1 VPPGQDREWSKLM
14 AAAQDG
20 DGRSYA
26 RLLAEIVPTL
36 RSAARQRWPVA
47 QPADIEDVV
56 QETLKSLHAVR
67 HTYDPARPF
76 TPWLYAILRHRALDQ
91 MRRRARGAGR
101 EVPLEGWDETLP
113 DEAANRERDLSPDR
127 EALRRAVAALPPRQR
142 TAVELL
148 KLKEMSLQ
156 EASAATGMSVT
167 ALKVATHRAI
177 KALRVSL
184 GGKT

>member
-1 VPPGQDREWSKLM
+1 M

-20 DGRSYA
+20 DAKSYA
-26 RLLAEIVPTL
+26 RLLAEIVPLL
-36 RSAARQRWPVA
+36 RQAARRRWPSA
-47 QPADIEDVV
+47 QAADIEDVV

-67 HTYDPARPF
+67 HTYDPSRPF
-76 TPWLYAILRHRALDQ
+76 APWLYAILRHRALDA
-91 MRRRARGAGR
+91 MRRRSRGAGR
-101 EVPLEGWDETLP
+101 EVALEAHDETLSLA
-113 DEAANRERDLSPDR
+113 AANSDYDLGPDR
-127 EALRRAVAALPPRQR
+127 EALRRAVADLPPRQR
-142 TAVELL
+142 TAIELL

-156 EASAATGMSVT
+156 DAAAETGMSVT

>member
-1 VPPGQDREWSKLM
+1 MLM
-14 AAAQDG
+14 AAAQGG
-20 DGRSYA
+20 DAKSYA

-36 RSAARQRWPVA
+36 RQAARRRWPSA

-76 TPWLYAILRHRALDQ
+76 APWMLAILRHRALDT
-91 MRRRARGAGR
+91 MRRRARSFGR
-101 EVPLEGWDETLP
+101 EVALDETIPEVATNGSVEL
-113 DEAANRERDLSPDR
+113 APDR
-127 EALRRAVAALPPRQR
+127 EALRRAVAGLPRGQR
-142 TAVELL
+142 TAIELL

-156 EASAATGMSVT
+156 EAAAETGMSVT

-184 GGKT
+184 GGKL